1 MTIFLQ
7 ASFEGLA
14 LGAVYSLVA
23 IGLVLIYK
31 AMDVLSFAQPALAV
45 VGAGIISAL
54 AVDRGINFWVA
65 FILALIMTG
74 IIGTLS
80 ERIFLRP
87 MVGEPVFSVA
97 ILTLGLD
104 VLYRTV
110 LDNWIGVNPRYMGD
124 PIFTWGE
131 FGSIT
136 IGGVVL
142 KFQEI
147 GALITAILAVV
158 FLGYFFKVSKYGL
171 AMRATSFDQEASLAQ
186 GINVGRIFG
195 LVWFIAGIL
204 AAFSG
209 FFITGG
215 FNLLTQA
222 SFISAF
228 RALPAVVIGG
238 LDSIPGAIVGS
249 IIIGLTQGY
258 VAYYQFPFQ
267 DFTGINL
274 GNGFSLL
281 APYLIMFVI
290 LIIKPD
296 GLFGTEEVERV

>member
-65 FILALIMTG
+65 FIVALIATG
-74 IIGTLS
+74 IIGALS

-267 DFTGINL
+267 EFTGINL

>member
-1 MTIFLQ
+1 MTVFLQ

-23 IGLVLIYK
+23 IGFVLIYK
-31 AMDVLSFAQPALAV
+31 ATDVLSFSQPALAV
-45 VGAGIISAL
+45 VGAGAISAL
-54 AVDRGINFWVA
+54 AVDRGINFW
-65 FILALIMTG
+65 IALIIALIATG
-74 IIGTLS
+74 LLGSLL

-104 VLYRTV
+104 IILRTV
-110 LDNWIGVNPRYMGD
+110 LDNWIGVNPRFMGD
-124 PIFTWGE
+124 PIVSWGQT
-131 FGSIT
+131 GSI
-136 IGGVVL
+136 IAGGVVF
-142 KFQEI
+142 KFQEM
-147 GALITAILAVV
+147 GALLTAVLAVI
-158 FLGYFFKVSKYGL
+158 FLGYFFKVSKYGI
-171 AMRATSFDQEASLAQ
+171 AMRATSLDQEASLAQ

-195 LVWFIAGIL
+195 LVWFIGGIL
-204 AAFSG
+204 AAFAG

-249 IIIGLTQGY
+249 LIIGLTQGY
-258 VAYYQFPFQ
+258 VAYYQFPFEAA
-267 DFTGINL
+267 TGITL
-274 GNGFSLL
+274 GSGFSLL
-281 APYLIMFVI
+281 APYLIMFGI
-290 LIIKPD
+290 LIVKPD

>member
-7 ASFEGLA
+7 ATFEGLA

-65 FILALIMTG
+65 FIVSLIMTG

-124 PIFTWGE
+124 PIYTWGE

-136 IGGVVL
+136 IGGVIL

-171 AMRATSFDQEASLAQ
+171 AMRATSFDQETSLAQ

-204 AAFSG
+204 AAFAG

-258 VAYYQFPFQ
+258 VAYYQFPFES
-267 DFTGINL
+267 FTGINL

-290 LIIKPD
+290 LIVKPD

>member
-65 FILALIMTG
+65 FIVALIATG
-74 IIGTLS
+74 IIGALS

-258 VAYYQFPFQ
+258 VAYYQFPFESL
-267 DFTGINL
+267 TGINL
-274 GNGFSLL
+274 GN
-281 APYLIMFVI
+281 
-290 LIIKPD
+290 
-296 GLFGTEEVERV
+296 

>member
-65 FILALIMTG
+65 FIAALIATG
-74 IIGTLS
+74 IIGALS

-136 IGGVVL
+136 VGGIVL

-147 GALITAILAVV
+147 GALITALLAVV

-171 AMRATSFDQEASLAQ
+171 AMRATSFDQETSLAQ

-204 AAFSG
+204 AAFAG

-258 VAYYQFPFQ
+258 VAYYQFPFES
-267 DFTGINL
+267 FTGINL

-290 LIIKPD
+290 LIVKPD

>member
-1 MTIFLQ
+1 MTVFLQ

-23 IGLVLIYK
+23 IGFVLIYK
-31 AMDVLSFAQPALAV
+31 ATDVLSFSQPALAV
-45 VGAGIISAL
+45 VGAGAISAL
-54 AVDRGINFWVA
+54 AVDRGINFW
-65 FILALIMTG
+65 IALIIALIATG
-74 IIGTLS
+74 LLGSLL

-104 VLYRTV
+104 IILRTV

-124 PIFTWGE
+124 PIVSWGQT
-131 FGSIT
+131 GSI
-136 IGGVVL
+136 IAGGVVF
-142 KFQEI
+142 KFQEM
-147 GALITAILAVV
+147 GALLTAVLAVI
-158 FLGYFFKVSKYGL
+158 FLGYFFKVSKYGI
-171 AMRATSFDQEASLAQ
+171 AMRATSLDQEASLAQ

-195 LVWFIAGIL
+195 LVWFIGGIL
-204 AAFSG
+204 AAFAG

-258 VAYYQFPFQ
+258 VAYYQFPFELA
-267 DFTGINL
+267 TGITL
-274 GNGFSLL
+274 GSGFSLL
-281 APYLIMFVI
+281 APYLIMFGI